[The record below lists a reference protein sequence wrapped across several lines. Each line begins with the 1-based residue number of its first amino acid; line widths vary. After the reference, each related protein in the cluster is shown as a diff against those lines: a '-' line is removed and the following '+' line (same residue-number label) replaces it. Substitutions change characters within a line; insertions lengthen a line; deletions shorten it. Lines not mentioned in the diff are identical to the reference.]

1 MSKAFVDT
9 TVLFDALI
17 KPGEKGQAAKAAL
30 KRYDRTEVPVY
41 AIKEL
46 KAGPLTNFVWFH
58 NKLVLTKSFHR
69 ALEVL
74 QRTSLGPKKYQVSTA
89 LEALQGAAL
98 TNRNLTS
105 AELVERYGDKAR
117 LDAVLCDL
125 WRYFIR
131 VAIQKAWKRRRKMT
145 TSVVVPLSCYS
156 EVDPFEEDGL
166 LKLEPTSC
174 VVNPECCLAAEMKA
188 RPNDLRKLVAAIDN
202 GDQPDKRENQRRRKV
217 LKEMARIPKHYRV
230 TNKECRELGDAVLAL
245 FAPPDAVILTTNI
258 RDLGPLAEALD
269 KSVEQP

>member
-89 LEALQGAAL
+89 LEALQSAAL

-117 LDAVLCDL
+117 LDAILCDL
-125 WRYFIR
+125 WRYSIR

-145 TSVVVPLSCYS
+145 TSVVVLCRATARLTRLKR
-156 EVDPFEEDGL
+156 DGL

-188 RPNDLRKLVAAIDN
+188 RPNDLVSWWQPSIAATSRINGRISVVA
-202 GDQPDKRENQRRRKV
+202 EF
-217 LKEMARIPKHYRV
+217 LKKWHESRSTIA
-230 TNKECRELGDAVLAL
+230 
-245 FAPPDAVILTTNI
+245 
-258 RDLGPLAEALD
+258 
-269 KSVEQP
+269 